1 MKENSYDNPRFF
13 EQYSRMDRSKMG
25 LAGAGE
31 WPALKAML
39 PELAGKRVLD
49 LGCGYGWHCR
59 YALEQGAR
67 EVVGVDISQR
77 MLEQARC
84 RTISERCRYLHMAME
99 DIDFPEACFDVVISS
114 LALHY
119 VRDYADVLRRVA
131 VCLKSGGDFVFSV
144 EHPVFTAYGNQD
156 WYRDGEGRALHWPVD
171 RYFLEGER
179 QAVFLGETMV
189 KYHRTLTGYVD
200 PLQRAGFTLT
210 GLVEPQPTEQMLIE
224 IAGMADELRR
234 PMMLILAAKRL

>member
-1 MKENSYDNPRFF
+1 
-13 EQYSRMDRSKMG
+13 MG
-25 LAGAGE
+25 LAGRGRVAGAE
-31 WPALKAML
+31 GDA

-156 WYRDGEGRALHWPVD
+156 WYRDGEGRARTGRWTD
-171 RYFLEGER
+171 IFWRESARRYSWEKRWLNI
-179 QAVFLGETMV
+179 T
-189 KYHRTLTGYVD
+189 
-200 PLQRAGFTLT
+200 
-210 GLVEPQPTEQMLIE
+210 EP
-224 IAGMADELRR
+224 
-234 PMMLILAAKRL
+234 

>member
-1 MKENSYDNPRFF
+1 MKENPYDNPRFF
-13 EQYSRMDRSKMG
+13 DQYSQMDRSKKG
-25 LAGAGE
+25 LVGAGE
-31 WPALKAML
+31 WPALKEML
-39 PELAGKRVLD
+39 PEMAGKQVLD

-77 MLEQARC
+77 MLEEARC
-84 RTISERCRYLHMAME
+84 RTTSERCRYLHKAME

-131 VCLKSGGDFVFSV
+131 TCLKRGGDFIFSV

-171 RYFLEGER
+171 RYFMEGER
-179 QAVFLGETMV
+179 QAVFLGETMT
-189 KYHRTLTGYVD
+189 KYHRTLTGYVE
-200 PLQRAGFTLT
+200 PLQRAGFALT
-210 GLVEPQPTEQMLIE
+210 GLVEPQPTEQMLSE

>member
-1 MKENSYDNPRFF
+1 MKENPYDNPRFF
-13 EQYSRMDRSKMG
+13 DQYSQMDRSKKG

-39 PELAGKRVLD
+39 PEMAGKRVLD

-77 MLEQARC
+77 MLEEARC
-84 RTISERCRYLHMAME
+84 RTTSERCRYLHMAME

-131 VCLKSGGDFVFSV
+131 TCLKRGGDFVFSV

-171 RYFLEGER
+171 RYFMEGER
-179 QAVFLGETMV
+179 QAVFLGETMT
-189 KYHRTLTGYVD
+189 KYHRTLTGYVE
-200 PLQRAGFTLT
+200 PLQRAGFALT
-210 GLVEPQPTEQMLIE
+210 GLVEPQPTEQMLSE

>member
-1 MKENSYDNPRFF
+1 MKENPYDNPRFF

-189 KYHRTLTGYVD
+189 KYHRTLTDYVD

>member
-1 MKENSYDNPRFF
+1 MKENPYDNPRFF
-13 EQYSRMDRSKMG
+13 EQYSRMNRSKMG

-210 GLVEPQPTEQMLIE
+210 GLAEPQPTEQMLIE

>member
-1 MKENSYDNPRFF
+1 
-13 EQYSRMDRSKMG
+13 MG

-119 VRDYADVLRRVA
+119 VRIMPMCSGAWPYA
-131 VCLKSGGDFVFSV
+131 
-144 EHPVFTAYGNQD
+144 
-156 WYRDGEGRALHWPVD
+156 
-171 RYFLEGER
+171 
-179 QAVFLGETMV
+179 
-189 KYHRTLTGYVD
+189 
-200 PLQRAGFTLT
+200 
-210 GLVEPQPTEQMLIE
+210 
-224 IAGMADELRR
+224 
-234 PMMLILAAKRL
+234 

>member
-1 MKENSYDNPRFF
+1 MKENPYDNPRFF
-13 EQYSRMDRSKMG
+13 DQYSQMDRSKKG
-25 LAGAGE
+25 LVGAGE
-31 WPALKAML
+31 WPALKEML
-39 PELAGKRVLD
+39 PEMAGKQVLD

-77 MLEQARC
+77 MLEEARC
-84 RTISERCRYLHMAME
+84 RTTSERFRYLHKSME

-131 VCLKSGGDFVFSV
+131 TCLKRGGDFIFSV

-171 RYFLEGER
+171 RYFMEGER
-179 QAVFLGETMV
+179 QAVFLGETMT
-189 KYHRTLTGYVD
+189 KYHRTLTGYVE
-200 PLQRAGFTLT
+200 PLQRAGFALT
-210 GLVEPQPTEQMLIE
+210 GLVEPQPTEQMLSE